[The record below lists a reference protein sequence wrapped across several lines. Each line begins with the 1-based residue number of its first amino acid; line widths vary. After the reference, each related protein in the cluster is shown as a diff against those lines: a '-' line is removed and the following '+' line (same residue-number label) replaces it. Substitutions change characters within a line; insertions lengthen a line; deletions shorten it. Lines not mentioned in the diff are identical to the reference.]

1 MDSDSDIR
9 DCMYD
14 REGEFNDCTHDDD
27 VTMRCVPPTWA
38 GMYIHVHV
46 YLLHGLVCTYI
57 NMCTS
62 YMGWY
67 VHTYTRVPPTW
78 AGMYIHVHVYLLYEL
93 VCYLVLCDEVLGNV
107 CVVSK
112 L

>member
-38 GMYIHVHV
+38 GT
-46 YLLHGLVCTYI
+46 LL
-57 NMCTS
+57 N
-62 YMGWY
+62 
-67 VHTYTRVPPTW
+67 
-78 AGMYIHVHVYLLYEL
+78 
-93 VCYLVLCDEVLGNV
+93 NV
-107 CVVSK
+107 C
-112 L
+112 